1 MKVEIKLQKDVIE
14 PYAVI
19 YTEKLTDEIQKITDF
34 IENTELAGRVVT
46 AVSDDKIIVINMS
59 DIYFIKVEEDRA
71 VIYCHDKKY
80 VSKKRLCELEKIL
93 GHDFMRISKTTLI
106 HLSYVSR
113 VEPSFNGMML
123 LTMKNGCKEYISRKY
138 LPEFK
143 KYLGL

>member
-1 MKVEIKLQKDVIE
+1 MRVEIKLQPDVIE

-19 YTEKLTDEIQKITDF
+19 YTGKLTEEIQKITDF
-34 IENTELAGRVVT
+34 IENAELAGKVVT
-46 AVSDDKIIVINMS
+46 AVSDDKIIVINMAE
-59 DIYFIKVEEDRA
+59 IYLVKAEDDRA
-71 VIYCHDKKY
+71 VIYCQDKKY

-93 GHDFMRISKTTLI
+93 GNDFMRISKTTLI
-106 HLSYVSR
+106 HLAYISR

>member
-93 GHDFMRISKTTLI
+93 GHDFMRISKTTLKI
-106 HLSYVSR
+106 GRAHV
-113 VEPSFNGMML
+113 
-123 LTMKNGCKEYISRKY
+123 
-138 LPEFK
+138 
-143 KYLGL
+143 